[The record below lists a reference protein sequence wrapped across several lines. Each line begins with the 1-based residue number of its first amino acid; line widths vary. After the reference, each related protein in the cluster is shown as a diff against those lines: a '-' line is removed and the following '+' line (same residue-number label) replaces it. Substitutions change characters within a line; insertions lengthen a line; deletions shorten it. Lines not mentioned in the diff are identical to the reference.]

1 MLRMELQDL
10 TFVLL
15 CFGLVSLKS
24 FHVISFSCWN
34 EDAYSVQYCISE
46 VHNFIF
52 DITEAQE
59 TKFRLCVCVCVCV
72 CVYQALYLIFLKQGF
87 LLNLE
92 LAVSGRL
99 EGQGTLACLCPFHQ
113 H

>member
-24 FHVISFSCWN
+24 FPVISFSCWN

-72 CVYQALYLIFLKQGF
+72 CVCTKH
-87 LLNLE
+87 
-92 LAVSGRL
+92 S
-99 EGQGTLACLCPFHQ
+99 T
-113 H
+113 